1 MKYFY
6 TLLLICFTGSS
17 FAQLATKEF
26 PFKQNKEEQT
36 IKITKKS
43 FTQADE
49 VWYED
54 FRFGLGGNNNSTD
67 PQWSVGDSDGALWE
81 ADTDGSNGNFTGEY
95 ALESTSAAN
104 GWMIFDCDLSN
115 TPFNAALV
123 QERSGQLIS
132 PYINL
137 SGYNNLTLSFEHSFR
152 WCCSNN
158 HLMMVGVSN
167 DNGASWTEYQVNA
180 SNIANQ
186 FVSTTTTE
194 IIISDVAGNQDSVQ
208 IRFDWSNGEE
218 TASHYYWMIDDVRI
232 FETPDNYSNLV
243 ESYFRFPSSWFG
255 GTSYTLTP
263 KDQVVQTAYFFGGVI
278 ENLGVN
284 TLDSAKIYSE
294 VINEGFNSNSYGS
307 EIITADRD
315 TLFCNSGYTP
325 ADTGLYT
332 AHVYGSDNNQVQSQ
346 TDTLSFRVSEYE
358 YGRDRAAITGGYSGG
373 SYINSEGSEQ
383 RGNVFDIYA
392 DANVYGIRAYIHP
405 NTTSGATAKAIL
417 NMRDTATGE
426 FIYLSES
433 PVLNVG
439 SMTNQWVNFK
449 LSADEAV
456 TAGQILV
463 PTIQSD
469 FNGIDTLVLA
479 NSGISSPGETML
491 EDQDGVQGDP
501 GTWYYT
507 NSTVMVRLSFDPQF
521 EETVGIQNET
531 ISNISIY
538 PNPNNGVFKIV
549 LDEKY
554 ENARLKI
561 SNILGQEV
569 FTQNLNHFDKRF
581 NISANRLKSGV
592 YTIELLNN
600 STSIE
605 TKKIII
611 R

>member
-1 MKYFY
+1 M
-6 TLLLICFTGSS
+6 CFAGHS

-26 PFKQNKEEQT
+26 PFKQNKQEQSVNN
-36 IKITKKS
+36 TKKS
-43 FTQADE
+43 LVQADE

-67 PQWSVGDSDGALWE
+67 PQWSVGDSDGAIWE

-115 TPFNAALV
+115 TPFNAAFV
-123 QERSGQLIS
+123 QERSGHLIS

-137 SGYNNLTLSFEHSFR
+137 SGYNNITLSFEHSFR
-152 WCCSNN
+152 WCCSND
-158 HLMMVGVSN
+158 HLMMVGISN
-167 DNGASWTEYQVNA
+167 DNGASWTEYQVN
-180 SNIANQ
+180 SGNIANE
-186 FVSTTTTE
+186 FVPTTTTE

-255 GTSYTLTP
+255 GTSYSLTP
-263 KDQVVQTAYFFGGVI
+263 KDQVTQTAYYFGGVI
-278 ENLGVN
+278 ENLGIN

-294 VINEGFNSNSYGS
+294 VVNEGFNSNSYGS

-315 TLFCNSGYTP
+315 TLFCNAGYTP
-325 ADTGLYT
+325 SDTGLYT
-332 AHVYGSDNNQVQSQ
+332 AYVYGLDNNQIQSQ
-346 TDTLSFRVSEYE
+346 TDTLSFRVSEHE
-358 YGRDRAAITGGYSGG
+358 YGRDRSAVTGGYSGG

-392 DANVYGIRAYIHP
+392 NANVYGIRAYIHP
-405 NTTSGATAKAIL
+405 NTTAGATAKAIL
-417 NMRDTATGE
+417 NMRDTTTGE

-439 SMTNQWVNFK
+439 NMTNQWVNFK
-449 LSADEAV
+449 LYADEAV

-469 FNGIDTLVLA
+469 FNGVDTLVLA

-491 EDQDGVQGDP
+491 EDQDGVQGDA

-521 EETVGIQNET
+521 EEMVGIQNET
-531 ISNISIY
+531 VSNISIY

-549 LDEKY
+549 INEKY
-554 ENARLKI
+554 ENAQLKI

-569 FTQNLNHFDKRF
+569 YTQSLNDFDKKF
-581 NISANRLKSGV
+581 NISADHLESGAYIV
-592 YTIELLNN
+592 ELLDN